1 MTRGFVLVLSLVAAC
16 STDRGTIFT
25 LHGTGEAKS
34 FEVILAEPNIALAR
48 VPQRDGEVPFSSQE
62 QALEPIDYYRQRD
75 TTKRIP
81 GGVIEGFKIRIEP
94 VEDDANYIPFVLA
107 FDAEEGGNVVAIGH
121 FGSVPAKIAL
131 PQDRV
136 TLSDITLESV
146 ARTTKTKLEPGTV
159 FQGTCADAT
168 VTGYA
173 WRRATGENVGSQLR
187 LVVTSQLDLDCDGVE
202 VSADAAVECNDL
214 SAAFSNLAP
223 ETCPTEFDFDCDNQ
237 ASDTMPCSFG
247 GDNGDAC
254 VGTQACSTG
263 PALCIPQNDRDE
275 VCACAQDRC
284 NGCILDGVTTSGGG
298 LLTACAPAS
307 TKISNACDI
316 DGGCRITV
324 EESPSGWLAGVGNSV
339 GPLGVATTVG
349 RGDEFFLAVSSNAG
363 TMVELLPNTPVVGN
377 IVLRIAPIQLTPLDR
392 PVFRL
397 YRLRMQGAPGVDT
410 CDQGIFPMTSAM
422 DCTRPFAL
430 P

>member
-1 MTRGFVLVLSLVAAC
+1 MRALAALALALVAAC

-48 VPQRDGEVPFSSQE
+48 VQQRDGEVPFSSQE
-62 QALEPIDYYRQRD
+62 QALELIDYYRQRD

-81 GGVIEGFKIRIEP
+81 GGVIEGFRIRVEP
-94 VEDDANYIPFVLA
+94 VEGDANYIPFVLA
-107 FDAEEGGNVVAIGH
+107 FDADEGGNVVAIGH

-136 TLSDITLESV
+136 TLSDITLEAV
-146 ARTTKTKLEPGTV
+146 ARTTNTSLEPGTV
-159 FQGTCADAT
+159 FQGACADAT

-173 WRRATGENVGSQLR
+173 WRRATGESVGSQLR
-187 LVVTSQLDLDCDGVE
+187 LVVTPQLDLDCDGVE
-202 VSADAAVECNDL
+202 VSADATVECNDL

-223 ETCPTEFDFDCDNQ
+223 ETCPTEFDFDCDNR
-237 ASDTMPCSFG
+237 ASDVMPCSFG
-247 GDNGDAC
+247 GANGDAC
-254 VGTQACSTG
+254 VGMQACSS
-263 PALCIPQNDRDE
+263 PSVCIPQNDRDE

-284 NGCILDGVTTSGGG
+284 NGCILDGVTIAGGG

-307 TKISNACDI
+307 AKIQNACNI

-324 EESPSGWLAGVGNSV
+324 EESPSGWLAGVANSV

-363 TMVELLPNTPVVGN
+363 TVVELLPNTPVGN
-377 IVLRIAPIQLTPLDR
+377 IVLRIAPIQPASLDR
-392 PVFRL
+392 PIFRL
-397 YRLRMQGAPGVDT
+397 YRLRMQESPGADA
-410 CDQGIFPMTSAM
+410 CDQGSLPMTSAM